1 MERLMEIAK
10 KVADR
15 VEIYSES
22 GAYDGVSFENARLK
36 DIDSSLQSGA
46 GLLLIKDGRLGYAY
60 TRNLIDREGLVRN
73 ALASIKGGV
82 EAGYDLPLTK
92 DLPELKTYDAGIEDL
107 TSTKMVDECERIC
120 GEFAGKTEGQLNVS
134 AGRDASTVRV
144 MNSSGTDLSSRSSS
158 YYAYTALYYPGSYS
172 SISRVTLGKKFVPA
186 SPEDLDYILGT
197 YNGSLKEVKPATGR
211 TRVLF
216 LPETIYALIWR
227 LKAATQ
233 GKSVY
238 EQVSPLKDKLGEKI
252 VSDRLTVLDRPLDD
266 TWPGARAFDDEGTA
280 CRDVPIVEDGVLRNF
295 YYDRY
300 YAWKMNA
307 ESTGHGFRPGIVSRV
322 TPSLEHTVIK
332 PGTESFAGLLKKMGK
347 GIIAAGVMGAHSGNI
362 LNGDFSIG
370 LSPGLYVEDGEIVGQ
385 VKDAMVAG
393 NIYDTLQNVIG
404 IGDRLYPAS
413 MGKFPAVLL
422 DDVSFAAKG

>member
-1 MERLMEIAK
+1 MEKLMEIAK

-22 GAYDGVSFENARLK
+22 GASDGVSFENARLK
-36 DIDSSLQSGA
+36 DIESSLQSGT

-92 DLPELKTYDAGIEDL
+92 DLPELATYDAGIENL

-134 AGRDASTVRV
+134 AGRDAWTVRV
-144 MNSSGTDLSSRSSS
+144 INSSGTDLSSRFSS

-172 SISRVTLGKKFVPA
+172 SVSRVTLGKKFVPA

-332 PGTESFAGLLKKMGK
+332 PGTESFADLLKKMGK

-404 IGDRLYPAS
+404 VGDRLYPAS